1 MQGLSLWP
9 ERQARVVRWCLLIG
23 WGLLILSLLIPALQ
37 LPEALAPQCDPEAA
51 ACVLHRE
58 PGNRLFWGVVVP
70 SSVLMLVVLSHELWR
85 RICPLAFLSQ
95 LFRHLG
101 WQRQVLNKQGKPV
114 VVKIDANS
122 WLGRH
127 HIQLQWSL
135 LIAGLCLRLLVVNA
149 SPIGLAALLLVT
161 IAAALLVG
169 WAYGGKAWCQYF
181 CPMGPVQTVITG
193 QRGALGSTAHLG
205 PRSKTSQSTCR
216 TVRPDGSEQS
226 ACVACQAPCIDIDA
240 ERAFWQQL
248 KGKRGLRWAWYS
260 YPGLVL
266 MFFELMMQVEAHLAP
281 PNAQLSYLRYGKW
294 AFDASLTSRALDPLN
309 SLLPL
314 PKLLAVPLLLSLGA
328 WLSVRVFSAIEG
340 RLQRGLTRIG
350 YPDPSE
356 LAISRTRLLATFLAV
371 NSFFWFVD
379 PTQGAMGPHGGQWI
393 RSLVLTVSAIV
404 LFRGWGRD
412 QATYR
417 RESASDSLRR
427 QLKDLPGL
435 EAALDGRQ
443 LDQLPAQEV
452 FTLAKALP
460 LALRSQM
467 TTIYRGVVRDMLD
480 TGRLDQASALVQ
492 LAELRDALDLSTDDH
507 LEVMR
512 VLAEEEPALQ
522 GLDQRERQ
530 LEELRREALA
540 DALEQLLGAANV
552 EVLNPGQLRPEL
564 RQQLERLQANS
575 GLEAE
580 SCQAVL
586 SRFAPEGDIAQ
597 QRLQQR
603 CQRLT
608 QELGLQRLLE
618 QEGQRNALFN
628 PLAVAMGLKVA
639 ATLELVQQHRPKG
652 ELAEMLR
659 NVSAA
664 GSLEEAFA
672 MLWLDPDPDTAG
684 WTLML
689 QRTLQPAQVAINNL
703 PPRPGLGSSPFL
715 QAQLAAEPEA
725 AHPAL
730 VHLATS
736 TSFADLPPAGL
747 IWVLNNSSLRHATA
761 GELLRRSGEPSSA
774 LLLILQGGA
783 VVQSN
788 SDQQQELGP
797 DQTID
802 AQALMRQDASND
814 SIIAGSQG
822 AELLVFPKEA
832 FEALMQRSNQFTCA
846 LLRQLSGQAS
856 G

>member
-9 ERQARVVRWCLLIG
+9 EQQARVVRWCLLIG
-23 WGLLILSLLIPALQ
+23 WGLLILSLLIPAIE
-37 LPEALAPQCDPEAA
+37 LPAHLAPQCDPEAA

-70 SSVLMLVVLSHELWR
+70 LSVLMLVVLSHELWR
-85 RICPLAFLSQ
+85 RICPLAFVSQ
-95 LFRHLG
+95 VFRHLG
-101 WQRQVLNKQGKPV
+101 LQRQVPNKQGKPV

-122 WLGRH
+122 WLARH

-149 SPIGLAALLLVT
+149 SPLGLSALLLIT
-161 IAAALLVG
+161 ITAALVVG

-205 PRSKTSQSTCR
+205 LRSKTSQSTCR
-216 TVRPDGSEQS
+216 TLKPDGREQS

-281 PNAQLSYLRYGKW
+281 PDGQLSYLRYGKW

-328 WLSVRVFSAIEG
+328 WLSVRVFAAIEA
-340 RLQRGLTRIG
+340 RLQRGLRRIG
-350 YPDPSE
+350 CQDSDE
-356 LAISRTRLLATFLAV
+356 LAISRTRLLASFVAV

-379 PTQGAMGPHGGQWI
+379 PTQGAIGPHGGQWI

-412 QATYR
+412 QASYR

-435 EAALDGRQ
+435 EPALDGRQ

-467 TTIYRGVVRDMLD
+467 TTIYRGVVRDMLE
-480 TGRLDQASALVQ
+480 TGRLDQASALLQ

-507 LEVMR
+507 LEAMR
-512 VLAEEEPALQ
+512 VLAEEEPSLQ
-522 GLDQRERQ
+522 GLDRRERQ
-530 LEELRREALA
+530 LEELRREAFA
-540 DALEQLLGAANV
+540 EALQQLLYPANL
-552 EVLNPGQLRPEL
+552 EVLEPLNLRPEL
-564 RQQLERLQANS
+564 VQQLERLQANS
-575 GLEAE
+575 GLEKE

-586 SRFAPEGDIAQ
+586 SRFAPEGDLAQ

-603 CQRLT
+603 CQRLQ
-608 QELGLQRLLE
+608 QELALQRYLE
-618 QEGQRNALFN
+618 QESNHNSLFR
-628 PLAVAMGLKVA
+628 PLAVAMGLKVG
-639 ATLELVQQHRPKG
+639 ATLELVERHRQPA
-652 ELAEMLR
+652 ELTALLD
-659 NVSAA
+659 NVKAN
-664 GSLEEAFA
+664 GSLEEAFS

-684 WTLML
+684 WALML
-689 QRTLQPAQVAINNL
+689 QRSLQQAPVTTNNL
-703 PPRPGLGSSPFL
+703 VPRTGLANSPFL
-715 QAQLAAEPEA
+715 EAQQAPETAAANPALTHLAASA
-725 AHPAL
+725 C
-730 VHLATS
+730 
-736 TSFADLPPAGL
+736 FADLPPAGL
-747 IWVLNNSSLRHATA
+747 IWVLNNSTQRHASAWET
-761 GELLRRSGEPSSA
+761 LRSAGEPSAA
-774 LLLILQGGA
+774 LLLILQGEA
-783 VVQSN
+783 VLQS
-788 SDQQQELGP
+788 STGKQQQLGP
-797 DQTID
+797 DQSID
-802 AQALMRQDASND
+802 VKALMRGEASD
-814 SIIAGSQG
+814 DLVLAGPEG
-822 AELLVFPKEA
+822 ADLLVFPKEA
-832 FEALMQRSNQFTCA
+832 FEALMLRSNQFTLT
-846 LLRQLSGQAS
+846 LLRQLSAPAS
-856 G
+856 C

>member
-1 MQGLSLWP
+1 MQGFSLWP
-9 ERQARVVRWCLLIG
+9 EQQARVVRWSLLIC
-23 WGLLILSLLIPALQ
+23 WGLLILSLLVPAIE
-37 LPEALAPQCDPEAA
+37 LPEALAPQCDPEAV
-51 ACVLHRE
+51 ACLLHRE

-95 LFRHLG
+95 LFRNLG
-101 WQRQVLNKQGKPV
+101 WQRQVLNKQGKRV
-114 VVKIDANS
+114 LVKIDLNS

-127 HIQLQWSL
+127 HVQLQWSL
-135 LIAGLCLRLLVVNA
+135 FIAGLCLRLLVVNA
-149 SPIGLAALLLVT
+149 SPLGLALLLLLT
-161 IAAALLVG
+161 LSAALLVG

-181 CPMGPVQTVITG
+181 CPMAPVQTVITG

-205 PRSKTSQSTCR
+205 LRNKISQSTCR
-216 TVRPDGSEQS
+216 TLNSDGTEQS
-226 ACVACQAPCIDIDA
+226 ACVACQAPCFDIDA

-266 MFFELMMQVEAHLAP
+266 MFFELMMQVEAHLSP
-281 PNAQLSYLRYGKW
+281 PNGQLSYLRNGKW

-309 SLLPL
+309 NLLPL
-314 PKLLAVPLLLSLGA
+314 PKLLMVPLLMSLGA
-328 WLSVRVFSAIEG
+328 WLSVCFFSGVEA
-340 RLQRGLTRIG
+340 RLQRGLTRMG
-350 YPDPSE
+350 CLDPSE

-404 LFRGWGRD
+404 LFRGWSRD

-443 LDQLPAQEV
+443 LEQLPAQEV

-480 TGRLDQASALVQ
+480 HGRLDQASSLVQ

-512 VLAEEEPALQ
+512 VLAEEDPTLQ

-530 LEELRREALA
+530 LEELRREALS
-540 DALEQLLGAANV
+540 DAFEQLLSTANV
-552 EVLNPGQLRPEL
+552 EVLDHRLLRPEL
-564 RQQLERLQANS
+564 VKQLERLQADS
-575 GLEAE
+575 GLGTE

-586 SRFAPEGDIAQ
+586 SRFAPDGDLAQ
-597 QRLQQR
+597 HRLRQRHQRLSE
-603 CQRLT
+603 
-608 QELGLQRLLE
+608 ELGFQRLLE
-618 QEGQRNALFN
+618 REGRSNPLYK

-639 ATLELVQQHRPKG
+639 ATLDLLEQHRHPE
-652 ELAEMLR
+652 ELLEMKR
-659 NVSAA
+659 AVKAD
-664 GSLEEAFA
+664 GSLEEALA
-672 MLWLDPDPDTAG
+672 ILWLDPDPDTAG

-689 QRTLQPAQVAINNL
+689 QRELNPGSFTPASI

-715 QAQLAAEPEA
+715 EAQLTSQPAV

-730 VHLATS
+730 AHLAAS
-736 TSFADLPPAGL
+736 ACFADLPPGGL
-747 IWVLNNSSLRHATA
+747 IWVLNNSTLIHATS
-761 GELLRRSGEPSSA
+761 GEVLRRSAEPSSA
-774 LLLILQGGA
+774 LLLILKGE
-783 VVQSN
+783 VVLRSH
-788 SDQQQELGP
+788 SGDQQTLGP

-802 AQALMRQDASND
+802 AQPLMRREAS
-814 SIIAGSQG
+814 IKTILAGPEG
-822 AELLVFPKEA
+822 AELLAFPREA
-832 FEALMQRSNQFTCA
+832 FEALMQRSNLFTCA
-846 LLRQLSGQAS
+846 LLREIAVSAPC
-856 G
+856 

>member
-9 ERQARVVRWCLLIG
+9 EQQARVVRWVLLIG
-23 WGLLILSLLIPALQ
+23 WGLLILSLLIPAIE
-37 LPEALAPQCDPEAA
+37 LPEALAPQCDPGAA

-70 SSVLMLVVLSHELWR
+70 SSLLMLVVLSHELWR

-149 SPIGLAALLLVT
+149 SPVGLAALLLIT
-161 IAAALLVG
+161 ITAALLVG

-205 PRSKTSQSTCR
+205 GRSKTSQSTCR
-216 TVRPDGSEQS
+216 TLKADGSKQS

-309 SLLPL
+309 TLLPL
-314 PKLLAVPLLLSLGA
+314 PKLFAVPLLLSLGA
-328 WLSVRVFSAIEG
+328 WLSVWLFSAIEA

-350 YPDPSE
+350 CPDPSE
-356 LAISRTRLLATFLAV
+356 LAISRTRLLASFVAV

-379 PTQGAMGPHGGQWI
+379 PTQGAIGPHGGQWI

-435 EAALDGRQ
+435 EPALDGRQ

-467 TTIYRGVVRDMLD
+467 TTVYRGVVRDMLE

-512 VLAEEEPALQ
+512 VLAEEEPSLQ
-522 GLDQRERQ
+522 GLDRRERQ
-530 LEELRREALA
+530 LEELRREAFA
-540 DALEQLLGAANV
+540 DALQQLLAAANL
-552 EVLNPGQLRPEL
+552 EVLDPLQLRPEL
-564 RQQLERLQANS
+564 QQQLERLQADS

-586 SRFAPEGDIAQ
+586 SRFAPQGDLAQ

-603 CQRLT
+603 CQRLQ
-608 QELGLQRLLE
+608 QELGLQRLLD
-618 QEGQRNALFN
+618 QQSNHNSLFR

-639 ATLELVQQHRPKG
+639 ATLELVQRHRQPAD
-652 ELAEMLR
+652 LAELLD
-659 NVSAA
+659 NVTAH

-684 WTLML
+684 WALML
-689 QRTLQPAQVAINNL
+689 QRSVQSGAAVRQKLE
-703 PPRPGLGSSPFL
+703 PRSGLATSPFL
-715 QAQLAAEPEA
+715 EAQLSAEPA
-725 AHPAL
+725 AANPAL
-730 VHLATS
+730 AHLAAS
-736 TSFADLPPAGL
+736 ACFADLPPAGL
-747 IWVLNNSSLRHATA
+747 IWVLNNSSRRHAAAGETLRHA
-761 GELLRRSGEPSSA
+761 GEISSA
-774 LLLILQGGA
+774 LLLVLQGDA
-783 VVQSN
+783 VLQS
-788 SDQQQELGP
+788 SSGQKRHHGP
-797 DQTID
+797 DHSID
-802 AQALMRQDASND
+802 LQALMRGEASDDAVV
-814 SIIAGSQG
+814 AGLGG
-822 AELLVFPKEA
+822 AELLVFPREA
-832 FEALMQRSNQFTCA
+832 FEALMQRSNQFTLT
-846 LLRQLSGQAS
+846 LLRQLSAPAS
-856 G
+856 C